1 MKRLQHFVN
10 LLFSPCFTRHLH
22 ASFSEGANYS
32 QALRV
37 PQGLFLK
44 HQAGRSPPSKPALHF
59 KHVFLQPVAI
69 GWRASL
75 TLGTVATSDSDVAR
89 QQVTLARHVINSC
102 IPYFESVH
110 MLPISNLPQLL
121 KTILAWLQR
130 GFDATTTWVTQLSW
144 WKFFLFAALALIAG
158 SILQDELFSSS
169 PNEEVVIKSHKRA
182 SKGTGETNILID
194 DTGIHFNPRNSK
206 NRRSSTA
213 DATDAA
219 DAAEADEH
227 ANAVPPE
234 PPEPPAAPA
243 KPNYP
248 VTTNASG
255 EEVHIELPPQIGEEL
270 SNAIEE
276 AVDDAAEQKVSR
288 YHQQASTWFKSFVSL
303 LVLALFAMKALV
315 GGKKRAEAETVTANE
330 AAERESMQRQ
340 LSEAKMQMMQAQVEP
355 HFLFNTLAS
364 VEHLIQVDPP
374 RAAKMQRSLIQYLRA
389 VLPQMR
395 DNALITNLGREADM
409 VQAYLNLLKM
419 RMEERLTV
427 DFQIPDG
434 LRSAAF
440 PPMMLQSMVENAI
453 KHGLEVK
460 PEGGTLRIVA
470 EVAHNKLR
478 VTVTDDGLGFGVV
491 PSDGTGLGLPTIRER
506 LKLLHGDQGS
516 LTITPNQPSGVCAV
530 IEVPYQLSK

>member
-1 MKRLQHFVN
+1 MF
-10 LLFSPCFTRHLH
+10 
-22 ASFSEGANYS
+22 
-32 QALRV
+32 
-37 PQGLFLK
+37 
-44 HQAGRSPPSKPALHF
+44 
-59 KHVFLQPVAI
+59 
-69 GWRASL
+69 
-75 TLGTVATSDSDVAR
+75 
-89 QQVTLARHVINSC
+89 
-102 IPYFESVH
+102 
-110 MLPISNLPQLL
+110 PISSPPQLL
-121 KTILAWLQR
+121 KAILAWLQR
-130 GFDATTTWVTQLSW
+130 AFDATTTWVTQLSW

-158 SILQDELFSSS
+158 SILQDELFSSGTD
-169 PNEEVVIKSHKRA
+169 EEVVIKSNKRA
-182 SKGTGETNILID
+182 SKGSGDTNILID
-194 DTGIHFNPRNSK
+194 DTGIHFNPRSSK
-206 NRRSSTA
+206 NRRNSGASETPDTPDTPDKDDNTA
-213 DATDAA
+213 EGEQRT
-219 DAAEADEH
+219 
-227 ANAVPPE
+227 
-234 PPEPPAAPA
+234 EPPAPPKPPAPAA

-248 VTTNASG
+248 VTTHASG

-288 YHQQASTWFKSFVSL
+288 YHKQASTWFKSFVSL

-330 AAERESMQRQ
+330 AAERASMQRQ

-364 VEHLIQVDPP
+364 VEHLIQTDPP

-434 LRSAAF
+434 LRTAAF

-470 EVAHNKLR
+470 EVAHSKLR

>member
-1 MKRLQHFVN
+1 MF
-10 LLFSPCFTRHLH
+10 
-22 ASFSEGANYS
+22 
-32 QALRV
+32 
-37 PQGLFLK
+37 
-44 HQAGRSPPSKPALHF
+44 
-59 KHVFLQPVAI
+59 
-69 GWRASL
+69 
-75 TLGTVATSDSDVAR
+75 
-89 QQVTLARHVINSC
+89 
-102 IPYFESVH
+102 
-110 MLPISNLPQLL
+110 PISSPPQLL
-121 KTILAWLQR
+121 KAILAWLQR
-130 GFDATTTWVTQLSW
+130 AFDATTTWVTQLSW

-158 SILQDELFSSS
+158 SILQDELFSSGTD
-169 PNEEVVIKSHKRA
+169 EEVVIKSNKRA
-182 SKGTGETNILID
+182 SKGSSDTNILID
-194 DTGIHFNPRNSK
+194 DTGIHFNPRSSK
-206 NRRSSTA
+206 NRRSSSASETPDTA
-213 DATDAA
+213 DTPDK
-219 DAAEADEH
+219 DDNTAEG
-227 ANAVPPE
+227 E
-234 PPEPPAAPA
+234 PRTEPPAPPKPPAPPA

-288 YHQQASTWFKSFVSL
+288 YHKQASTWFKSFVSL

-330 AAERESMQRQ
+330 AAERASMQRQ

-364 VEHLIQVDPP
+364 VEHLIQTDPP

-470 EVAHNKLR
+470 EVAHSKLR

>member
-1 MKRLQHFVN
+1 MF
-10 LLFSPCFTRHLH
+10 
-22 ASFSEGANYS
+22 
-32 QALRV
+32 
-37 PQGLFLK
+37 
-44 HQAGRSPPSKPALHF
+44 
-59 KHVFLQPVAI
+59 
-69 GWRASL
+69 
-75 TLGTVATSDSDVAR
+75 
-89 QQVTLARHVINSC
+89 
-102 IPYFESVH
+102 
-110 MLPISNLPQLL
+110 PISSLPQLL
-121 KTILAWLQR
+121 KTILAWLQKA
-130 GFDATTTWVTQLSW
+130 FDATTTWVTQLSW

-169 PNEEVVIKSHKRA
+169 PDEEVVIKSHKRA
-182 SKGTGETNILID
+182 SKNTGETNILID

-206 NRRSSTA
+206 NRRSTEA
-213 DATDAA
+213 AGTDATPTDATP
-219 DAAEADEH
+219 DSSD
-227 ANAVPPE
+227 VPPE
-234 PPEPPAAPA
+234 EPAEPVAPATPATPATPAAPV
-243 KPNYP
+243 KPSYP

-330 AAERESMQRQ
+330 AAERASMQRQ

-427 DFQIPDG
+427 DFQIPEG

-470 EVAHNKLR
+470 EVAHSKLR
-478 VTVTDDGLGFGVV
+478 VIVTDDGLGFGAV

-516 LTITPNQPSGVCAV
+516 LTITSNQPSGVCAV

>member
-1 MKRLQHFVN
+1 M
-10 LLFSPCFTRHLH
+10 P
-22 ASFSEGANYS
+22 YS
-32 QALRV
+32 N
-37 PQGLFLK
+37 P
-44 HQAGRSPPSKPALHF
+44 
-59 KHVFLQPVAI
+59 
-69 GWRASL
+69 
-75 TLGTVATSDSDVAR
+75 
-89 QQVTLARHVINSC
+89 
-102 IPYFESVH
+102 
-110 MLPISNLPQLL
+110 PQLL
-121 KTILAWLQR
+121 KVILTWLQHA
-130 GFDATTTWVTQLSW
+130 FDATTTWVTQLSW

-158 SILQDELFSSS
+158 SILQDELFSSG
-169 PNEEVVIKSHKRA
+169 PDEEIVSKSSKRA
-182 SKGTGETNILID
+182 NRGGETNILID
-194 DTGIHFNPRNSK
+194 DTGIRFNPRNSK
-206 NRRSSTA
+206 AKRT
-213 DATDAA
+213 T
-219 DAAEADEH
+219 EAPSEAVDDTSGEH
-227 ANAVPPE
+227 DKTVPPE

-243 KPNYP
+243 KPSYP

-288 YHQQASTWFKSFVSL
+288 YHKQASTWFKSFVSL

-330 AAERESMQRQ
+330 AAERASMQRQ

-419 RMEERLTV
+419 RMEERLIV
-427 DFQIPDG
+427 DFNIPDG
-434 LRSAAF
+434 LRTAAF

-460 PEGGTLRIVA
+460 PEGGTLRVLA
-470 EVAHNKLR
+470 DVAHSKLR
-478 VTVTDDGLGFGVV
+478 VTVTDDGLGFGAV

-516 LTITPNQPSGVCAV
+516 LTITPNLPSGVCAV